1 MWAESTVLMFLE
13 KRVSDLEKRRRRRR
27 KRRQASIVPIISM
40 LIVVVLVVYGGIKAY
55 NYAFNRGKEYVN
67 STTASV
73 TSSSDEVVHIVIPEG
88 AATKDIAEILK
99 ENGLIGS
106 KLMFRMTSR
115 SEGFDG
121 TYIKGEYDIVK
132 GLSPTEIMKIIQ
144 SGPIADES
152 RKVTI
157 PEGYTAKKI
166 AALLDEKGIISSE
179 EFINEMNNGE
189 FDYNFLNDIPKRD
202 YYLEGYLFPA
212 TYEFPKGSTAH
223 DIICKMLDRF
233 QIAYDNILKNADS
246 KYSSDELITI
256 ASMIES
262 EIQVD
267 GERKTAAGVIYN
279 RLEQGMKLQIDSTVQ
294 YANNTRNEVV
304 TTNDL
309 QIDSPYNT
317 YKYEGLPLGPICNPG
332 EAAIE
337 AAVNPEDNDYLY
349 YVVKQ
354 RGSGEHVFTS
364 SYDEFLKAKEEYQK
378 SFNN

>member
-1 MWAESTVLMFLE
+1 M
-13 KRVSDLEKRRRRRR
+13 SDLEKRRRRRR
-27 KRRQASIVPIISM
+27 KRRQAPIVPIISM

-106 KLMFRMTSR
+106 KLMFRMMSR

-246 KYSSDELITI
+246 KYSSDELMTI

>member
-106 KLMFRMTSR
+106 KLMFRMMSR

-294 YANNTRNEVV
+294 YANNTRNEIV

>member
-1 MWAESTVLMFLE
+1 M
-13 KRVSDLEKRRRRRR
+13 SDLEKRRRRRR
-27 KRRQASIVPIISM
+27 KRRQAPIVPIISM

-279 RLEQGMKLQIDSTVQ
+279 RLEQGMKLQIDSTV
-294 YANNTRNEVV
+294 
-304 TTNDL
+304 
-309 QIDSPYNT
+309 
-317 YKYEGLPLGPICNPG
+317 
-332 EAAIE
+332 
-337 AAVNPEDNDYLY
+337 
-349 YVVKQ
+349 
-354 RGSGEHVFTS
+354 
-364 SYDEFLKAKEEYQK
+364 
-378 SFNN
+378 